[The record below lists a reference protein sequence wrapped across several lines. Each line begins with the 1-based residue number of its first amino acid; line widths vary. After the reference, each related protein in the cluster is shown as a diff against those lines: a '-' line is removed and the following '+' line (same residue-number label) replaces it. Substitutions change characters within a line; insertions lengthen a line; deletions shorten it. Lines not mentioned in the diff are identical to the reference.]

1 MITFENIKNNEY
13 INLLVNEADK
23 VLWKIEFTE
32 HSKVH
37 VMKCVDVASK
47 ILKNL
52 NYSNR
57 EIELC
62 KIAAYM
68 HDIGNVV
75 NRKNH
80 AQSGAILAYDVLKN
94 MNMEL
99 SDILE
104 VVKAIGHH
112 DDSSAAP
119 VSAISAALII
129 ADKTDVRRSRVRE
142 DALDDFDDIH
152 NRVNYAA
159 KESKVVIKL
168 DDKDDKKGEIDLI
181 IKIDTTVCP
190 VIEYFQIF
198 LERMNLCKKA
208 ANYLNM
214 NFRLIINDSIL
225 M

>member
-1 MITFENIKNNEY
+1 MITFNDIKNNDN
-13 INLLVNEADK
+13 INLLVAEADK
-23 VLWKIEFTE
+23 VLWEIEYTE

-47 ILKNL
+47 ILKSL
-52 NYSNR
+52 NYSDK

-80 AQSGAILAYDVLKN
+80 AQSGAMLAYDTLKDLG
-94 MNMEL
+94 MDL
-99 SDILE
+99 KDILE

-159 KESKVVIKL
+159 KESKVVINSS
-168 DDKDDKKGEIDLI
+168 DTRKGEIDLI
-181 IKIDTTVCP
+181 IKIDTEICP

-198 LERMNLCKKA
+198 LERMNLCKRA
-208 ANYLNM
+208 AEYLDM

>member
-1 MITFENIKNNEY
+1 MITFNDIKNNDN
-13 INLLVNEADK
+13 INLLVAEADK
-23 VLWKIEFTE
+23 VLWEIEYTE

-47 ILKNL
+47 ILKSL
-52 NYSNR
+52 NYSNK

-80 AQSGAILAYDVLKN
+80 AQSGAILAYDTLKDLG
-94 MNMEL
+94 MDL
-99 SDILE
+99 KDILE

-159 KESKVVIKL
+159 KESKVVINSS
-168 DDKDDKKGEIDLI
+168 DTRKGEIDLI
-181 IKIDTTVCP
+181 IKIDTEICP

-198 LERMNLCKKA
+198 LERMNLCKRA
-208 ANYLNM
+208 AEYLDM

>member
-1 MITFENIKNNEY
+1 MITFNDIKNNDN
-13 INLLVNEADK
+13 INLLVAEADK
-23 VLWKIEFTE
+23 VLWEIEYTE

-47 ILKNL
+47 ILKSL
-52 NYSNR
+52 NYSDK

-80 AQSGAILAYDVLKN
+80 AQSGAILAYDTLKDLG
-94 MNMEL
+94 MDL
-99 SDILE
+99 KDILE

-159 KESKVVIKL
+159 KESKVVINSS
-168 DDKDDKKGEIDLI
+168 DTRKGEIDLI
-181 IKIDTTVCP
+181 IKIDTEICP

-198 LERMNLCKKA
+198 LERMNLCKRA
-208 ANYLNM
+208 AEYLDM